1 WYDGSK
7 KWGIAS
13 DLTFIVERL
22 NRLSYE
28 NQKIA
33 SEQYDDIFKF
43 HINKGEVTLARKNA
57 NTMLND
63 FANEFGI
70 SKSDYQNIKAA
81 NDDQVHIDAAIE
93 RLKALQKRAKPHISF
108 EKRSRKQSA
117 EIYTSFMGDELEITV
132 DFYDLGEDGLEIV
145 SVRITDYKAEEI
157 IDITPMI
164 VAIGGKVLKLLKEA
178 RDADR

>member
-1 WYDGSK
+1 
-7 KWGIAS
+7 
-13 DLTFIVERL
+13 
-22 NRLSYE
+22 
-28 NQKIA
+28 
-33 SEQYDDIFKF
+33 
-43 HINKGEVTLARKNA
+43 
-57 NTMLND
+57 
-63 FANEFGI
+63 
-70 SKSDYQNIKAA
+70 
-81 NDDQVHIDAAIE
+81 
-93 RLKALQKRAKPHISF
+93 ISF

>member
-1 WYDGSK
+1 
-7 KWGIAS
+7 
-13 DLTFIVERL
+13 
-22 NRLSYE
+22 
-28 NQKIA
+28 
-33 SEQYDDIFKF
+33 
-43 HINKGEVTLARKNA
+43 
-57 NTMLND
+57 M
-63 FANEFGI
+63 
-70 SKSDYQNIKAA
+70 
-81 NDDQVHIDAAIE
+81 
-93 RLKALQKRAKPHISF
+93 
-108 EKRSRKQSA
+108 RKQSA